1 LTGTKI
7 LNNAL
12 LSHCKTIGIITEGFD
27 MATYQDPR
35 TASQD
40 LEKTY
45 NRAVSAGADHMDD
58 FKKNASDAVGNARDA
73 AGNAMEGAKAAAGTA
88 FETAKTSAAG
98 FASETAGAFK
108 SSIEE
113 HKTAGASAI
122 ADAARSAREAADGFE
137 DQAPQVASVI
147 RGAAGAVERVS
158 NDIKDRSVNELMDS
172 VTDFAQRQP
181 LAFFGCGIVAGLIV
195 SRLLSGTSKA

>member
-58 FKKNASDAVGNARDA
+58 FKKNASDAVGNARD
-73 AGNAMEGAKAAAGTA
+73 AAGTA

-158 NDIKDRSVNELMDS
+158 NNIKDRSVNELMDS